1 MSACS
6 RGKGASLVL
15 GASPRAGV
23 MLIGAAKARARFAGR
38 AYGLPDDRKANFL
51 AALRHRVSLD
61 PAEEIEGGTSDDA
74 LRRILDRV
82 EVPR

>member
-1 MSACS
+1 
-6 RGKGASLVL
+6 V
-15 GASPRAGV
+15 
-23 MLIGAAKARARFAGR
+23 
-38 AYGLPDDRKANFL
+38 LPDDLKANFL